1 MIQVFIIDDSAV
13 VRQVLAQILS
23 KDPEIEIIGSASD
36 PIFAADKLSAVWP
49 DVFILDVE
57 MPRMDGISFLKK
69 IMSEKPTPVIIC
81 SSLAEK
87 ESETAVLA
95 MKLGAIDIIEK
106 PKVGLKHFLEESEI
120 LFIDSVKAAHA
131 SVSRIK
137 LHASQ
142 NVDSKFFE
150 THKQTKA
157 DFSKISTTDK
167 LIAIGT
173 STGGTQ
179 ALEYILTRLDVH
191 CPGIVIVQ
199 HMPEK
204 FTEAFAN
211 RLNQISKI
219 QVKEAKDGDR
229 IQLGSAYIAPGNK
242 HMEVYLSGAQ
252 FHIRILD
259 GPLVNRHRPSVD
271 ILFNSVAKVAGK
283 NAKGIIMTGM
293 GNDGANGLLKI
304 KQTGAATIAQD
315 EASCV
320 VFGMPKEAILKGAV
334 DTILPLSKIVKE
346 VQNF

>member
-13 VRQVLAQILS
+13 VRQVLTQILN
-23 KDPEIEIIGSASD
+23 KDPEIEIIGFASD
-36 PIFAADKLSAVWP
+36 PIFAFEKLSSIWP
-49 DVFILDVE
+49 DVFILDIE

-95 MKLGAIDIIEK
+95 MKLGAVDVLEK
-106 PKVGLKHFLEESEI
+106 PKIGLKNFLEESEI
-120 LFIDSVKAAHA
+120 LFIDSVRAASNA
-131 SVSRIK
+131 RIK
-137 LHASQ
+137 IHSFQ
-142 NVDSKFFE
+142 NDDSKFFE
-150 THKQTKA
+150 NHKQSKA
-157 DFSKISTTDK
+157 DFSKINTTDK

-179 ALEYILTRLDVH
+179 ALEFILTQLNVH

-204 FTEAFAN
+204 FTETFAN
-211 RLNQISKI
+211 RLNQICKI
-219 QVKEAKDGDR
+219 QIKEAKDGDR

-242 HMEVYLSGAQ
+242 HMEIFLSGAQ
-252 FHIRILD
+252 FHIRVLD

-271 ILFNSVAKVAGK
+271 TLFHSVAKIAGK

-293 GNDGANGLLKI
+293 GNDGANGLLKM
-304 KQTGAATIAQD
+304 KQSGAHTIAQD
-315 EASCV
+315 ETSCV

-334 DTILPLSKIVKE
+334 DSILPLSKIVRE
-346 VQNF
+346 VQYF

>member
-1 MIQVFIIDDSAV
+1 MIQVFIVDDSAV
-13 VRQVLAQILS
+13 VRQVLTQILN
-23 KDPEIEIIGSASD
+23 KDPEIEIIGFASD
-36 PIFAADKLSAVWP
+36 PIFASEKLSSVWP
-49 DVFILDVE
+49 DVFILDIE

-95 MKLGAIDIIEK
+95 MKLGAVDIIEK
-106 PKVGLKHFLEESEI
+106 PKVGLKNFLEESEI
-120 LFIDSVKAAHA
+120 LFIDSVRAASNARVKTH
-131 SVSRIK
+131 SF
-137 LHASQ
+137 Q
-142 NVDSKFFE
+142 NDDSKFLE
-150 THKQTKA
+150 NHKQPKT
-157 DFSKISTTDK
+157 DFSKIDTTDK

-179 ALEYILTRLDVH
+179 ALEFILTQLNIH

-204 FTEAFAN
+204 FTKAFAN
-211 RLNQISKI
+211 RLNQVCKI

-229 IQLGSAYIAPGNK
+229 VQLGSAYIAPGNK
-242 HMEVYLSGAQ
+242 HMEIYLSGAQ
-252 FHIRILD
+252 FHIRVLD

-271 ILFNSVAKVAGK
+271 TLFHSVAKAAGK

-293 GNDGANGLLKI
+293 GNDGANGLLKM
-304 KQTGAATIAQD
+304 KQSGAHTIAQD

-334 DTILPLSKIVKE
+334 NTILPLSKIVGE
-346 VQNF
+346 VQYF

>member
-13 VRQVLAQILS
+13 VRQVLTQILN
-23 KDPEIEIIGSASD
+23 KDPEIEIIGFASD
-36 PIFAADKLSAVWP
+36 PIFAFEKLSSIWP
-49 DVFILDVE
+49 DVFILDIE

-95 MKLGAIDIIEK
+95 MKLGAVDVIEK
-106 PKVGLKHFLEESEI
+106 PKIGLKNFLEESEI
-120 LFIDSVKAAHA
+120 LFIDSVRAASNA
-131 SVSRIK
+131 RIK
-137 LHASQ
+137 IHSFQ
-142 NVDSKFFE
+142 NDDSKFFE
-150 THKQTKA
+150 NHKQSKA
-157 DFSKISTTDK
+157 DFSKINTTDK

-179 ALEYILTRLDVH
+179 ALEFILTQLNVH

-204 FTEAFAN
+204 FTETFAN
-211 RLNQISKI
+211 RLNQICKI
-219 QVKEAKDGDR
+219 QIKEAKDGDR

-242 HMEVYLSGAQ
+242 HMEIFLSGAQ
-252 FHIRILD
+252 FHIRVLD

-271 ILFNSVAKVAGK
+271 TLFHSVAKIAGK

-293 GNDGANGLLKI
+293 GNDGANGLLKM
-304 KQTGAATIAQD
+304 KQSGAHTIAQD
-315 EASCV
+315 ETSCV

-334 DTILPLSKIVKE
+334 DTILPLSKIVGE
-346 VQNF
+346 VQYF

>member
-1 MIQVFIIDDSAV
+1 MIRVFIIDDSAV
-13 VRQVLAQILS
+13 VRQVLAQILN
-23 KDPEIEIIGSASD
+23 KDPEIEIIGFASD
-36 PIFAADKLSAVWP
+36 PIFASERLSSVWP

-69 IMSEKPTPVIIC
+69 IMSERPTPVILC
-81 SSLAEK
+81 STLAEK

-106 PKVGLKHFLEESEI
+106 PKIGLKNFLEESEV
-120 LFIDSVKAAHA
+120 LFTDSVKAASA
-131 SVSRIK
+131 ARIK
-137 LHASQ
+137 FHQDGESTE
-142 NVDSKFFE
+142 N
-150 THKQTKA
+150 HRQTKA

-179 ALEYILTRLDVH
+179 ALEYILTQLDVR

-204 FTEAFAN
+204 FTETFAN
-211 RLNQISKI
+211 RLNQICEI

-242 HMEVYLSGAQ
+242 HMEIYLSGAQ
-252 FHIRILD
+252 FHVRVLD
-259 GPLVNRHRPSVD
+259 GPLINRHRPSVD
-271 ILFNSVAKVAGK
+271 VLFNSVAKIAGK

-293 GNDGANGLLKI
+293 GNDGANGLLKMR
-304 KQTGAATIAQD
+304 QTGAFTIAQD
-315 EASCV
+315 ETSCV

-334 DTILPLSKIVKE
+334 ETILPLSEIVRE
-346 VQNF
+346 VQIF

>member
-1 MIQVFIIDDSAV
+1 MIRVFIIDDSAV
-13 VRQVLAQILS
+13 VRQVLAQILNQ
-23 KDPEIEIIGSASD
+23 DPEIEIIGFASD
-36 PIFAADKLSAVWP
+36 PIFASEKLSSVWP

-69 IMSEKPTPVIIC
+69 IMSERPTPVIIC

-87 ESETAVLA
+87 ESKTAILA

-106 PKVGLKHFLEESEI
+106 PKVGLKNFLEESEV
-120 LFIDSVKAAHA
+120 LFTDSVRAASA
-131 SVSRIK
+131 SGARIK
-137 LHASQ
+137 LHSFQ
-142 NVDSKFFE
+142 NDSKLFE
-150 THKQTKA
+150 NHKQTKA

-179 ALEYILTRLDVH
+179 ALEYILTQLNVH

-204 FTEAFAN
+204 FTETFAN
-211 RLNQISKI
+211 RLNQICEI
-219 QVKEAKDGDR
+219 QIKEAKDGDR

-242 HMEVYLSGAQ
+242 HMEIYLSGAQ
-252 FHIRILD
+252 FHVRVLD
-259 GPLVNRHRPSVD
+259 GPLINRHRPSVD
-271 ILFNSVAKVAGK
+271 VLFNSVAKVAGK

-293 GNDGANGLLKI
+293 GNDGANGLLKM
-304 KQTGAATIAQD
+304 KQTGAFTIAQD
-315 EASCV
+315 ETSCV

-334 DTILPLSKIVKE
+334 DTILPLSKIVSE
-346 VQNF
+346 VQYF

>member
-1 MIQVFIIDDSAV
+1 MIRVFIIDDSAV
-13 VRQVLAQILS
+13 VRQVLAQILNQ
-23 KDPEIEIIGSASD
+23 DPEIEIIGFASD
-36 PIFAADKLSAVWP
+36 PIFASEKLSSVWP

-69 IMSEKPTPVIIC
+69 IMSERPTPVIIC

-106 PKVGLKHFLEESEI
+106 PKVGLKNFLEESEV
-120 LFIDSVKAAHA
+120 LFTDSVRAASA
-131 SVSRIK
+131 SGARIK
-137 LHASQ
+137 LHSFQ
-142 NVDSKFFE
+142 NDSKLFE
-150 THKQTKA
+150 NHKQTKA

-179 ALEYILTRLDVH
+179 ALEYILTQLNVH

-204 FTEAFAN
+204 FTETFAN
-211 RLNQISKI
+211 RLNQICEI
-219 QVKEAKDGDR
+219 QIKEAKDGDR

-242 HMEVYLSGAQ
+242 HMEIYLSGAQ
-252 FHIRILD
+252 FHVRVLD
-259 GPLVNRHRPSVD
+259 GPLINRHRPSVD
-271 ILFNSVAKVAGK
+271 VLFNSVAKVAGK

-293 GNDGANGLLKI
+293 GNDGANGLLKM
-304 KQTGAATIAQD
+304 KQTGAFTIAQD
-315 EASCV
+315 ETSCV

-334 DTILPLSKIVKE
+334 DTILPLSKIVSE
-346 VQNF
+346 VQYF

>member
-1 MIQVFIIDDSAV
+1 MIRVFIVDDSAV
-13 VRQVLAQILS
+13 VRQVLTQILS
-23 KDPEIEIIGSASD
+23 KDPEIEIIGFASD
-36 PIFAADKLSAVWP
+36 PIFASEKLSSVWP

-69 IMSEKPTPVIIC
+69 IMSERPTPVIIC

-106 PKVGLKHFLEESEI
+106 PKVGLKNFLEESEI
-120 LFIDSVKAAHA
+120 LFTDSIKAASKA
-131 SVSRIK
+131 RIK
-137 LHASQ
+137 FHTSH
-142 NVDSKFFE
+142 NGDSGFFE
-150 THKQTKA
+150 NHKQTKA

-179 ALEYILTRLDVH
+179 ALEFILTQLNVH

-211 RLNQISKI
+211 RLDQICEI
-219 QVKEAKDGDR
+219 QVKEARDGDR

-242 HMEVYLSGAQ
+242 HMEIYLSGAQ
-252 FHIRILD
+252 FHVRILD

-293 GNDGANGLLKI
+293 GNDGSNGLLRM
-304 KQTGAATIAQD
+304 KQTGAFTIAQD
-315 EASCV
+315 ENTCV

-334 DTILPLSKIVKE
+334 DTILPLTKIVKE

>member
-1 MIQVFIIDDSAV
+1 MIRVFIIDDSAV
-13 VRQVLAQILS
+13 VRQVLAQILN
-23 KDPEIEIIGSASD
+23 KDPEIEIIGFASD
-36 PIFAADKLSAVWP
+36 PIFASERLSSVWP

-69 IMSEKPTPVIIC
+69 IMSERPTPVILC
-81 SSLAEK
+81 STLAEK

-106 PKVGLKHFLEESEI
+106 PKIGLKNFLEESEV
-120 LFIDSVKAAHA
+120 LFTDSVKAASA
-131 SVSRIK
+131 ARIK
-137 LHASQ
+137 FHQDGESTE
-142 NVDSKFFE
+142 N
-150 THKQTKA
+150 HRQTKA

-179 ALEYILTRLDVH
+179 ALEYILTQLDVR

-204 FTEAFAN
+204 FTETFAN
-211 RLNQISKI
+211 RLNQICEI

-242 HMEVYLSGAQ
+242 HMEIYLSGAQ
-252 FHIRILD
+252 FHVRVLE
-259 GPLVNRHRPSVD
+259 GPLINRHRPSVD
-271 ILFNSVAKVAGK
+271 VLFNSVAKVAGK

-293 GNDGANGLLKI
+293 GNDGANGLLKMR
-304 KQTGAATIAQD
+304 QTGAFTIAQD
-315 EASCV
+315 ETSCV

-334 DTILPLSKIVKE
+334 DTILPLSKIVRE
-346 VQNF
+346 VQIF

>member
-1 MIQVFIIDDSAV
+1 MIRVFIIDDSAV
-13 VRQVLAQILS
+13 VRQVLAQILNQ
-23 KDPEIEIIGSASD
+23 DPEIEIIGFASD
-36 PIFAADKLSAVWP
+36 PIFASEKLSSVWP

-69 IMSEKPTPVIIC
+69 IMSERPTPVIIC

-106 PKVGLKHFLEESEI
+106 PKVGLKNFLEESEV
-120 LFIDSVKAAHA
+120 LFTDSVRAASA
-131 SVSRIK
+131 SGARIK
-137 LHASQ
+137 LHFFQ
-142 NVDSKFFE
+142 NDSKLFE
-150 THKQTKA
+150 NHKQIKA

-179 ALEYILTRLDVH
+179 ALEYILTQLNVH

-204 FTEAFAN
+204 FTETFAN
-211 RLNQISKI
+211 RLNQICEI
-219 QVKEAKDGDR
+219 QIKEAKDGDR

-242 HMEVYLSGAQ
+242 HMEIYLSGAQ
-252 FHIRILD
+252 FHVRVLD
-259 GPLVNRHRPSVD
+259 GPLINRHRPSVD
-271 ILFNSVAKVAGK
+271 VLFNSVAKVAGK

-293 GNDGANGLLKI
+293 GNDGANGLLKM
-304 KQTGAATIAQD
+304 KQTGAFTIAQD
-315 EASCV
+315 ETSCV

-334 DTILPLSKIVKE
+334 DTILPLSKIVSE
-346 VQNF
+346 VQYF

>member
-1 MIQVFIIDDSAV
+1 MIQVFIVDDSAV
-13 VRQVLAQILS
+13 VRQVLTQILN
-23 KDPEIEIIGSASD
+23 KDPEIEIIGFASD
-36 PIFAADKLSAVWP
+36 PIFASEKLSSVWP
-49 DVFILDVE
+49 NVFILDIE

-95 MKLGAIDIIEK
+95 MKLGAVDIIEK
-106 PKVGLKHFLEESEI
+106 PKVGLKNFLEESEI
-120 LFIDSVKAAHA
+120 LFIDSVRAASNARVKTH
-131 SVSRIK
+131 SF
-137 LHASQ
+137 Q
-142 NVDSKFFE
+142 NDDSKFFE
-150 THKQTKA
+150 NHKQPKT
-157 DFSKISTTDK
+157 DFSKIDTTDK

-179 ALEYILTRLDVH
+179 ALEFILTQLNIH

-211 RLNQISKI
+211 RLNQVCKI

-229 IQLGSAYIAPGNK
+229 VQLGSAYIAPGNK
-242 HMEVYLSGAQ
+242 HMEIYLSGAQ
-252 FHIRILD
+252 FHIRVLD

-271 ILFNSVAKVAGK
+271 TLFHSVAKAAGK

-293 GNDGANGLLKI
+293 GNDGANGLLKM
-304 KQTGAATIAQD
+304 KQSGAHTIAQD

-334 DTILPLSKIVKE
+334 NTILPLSKIVGE
-346 VQNF
+346 VQYF

>member
-1 MIQVFIIDDSAV
+1 MIRVFIVDDSAV
-13 VRQVLAQILS
+13 VRQVLTQILS
-23 KDPEIEIIGSASD
+23 KDPEIEIVGFASD
-36 PIFAADKLSAVWP
+36 PIFASEKLSSVWP

-106 PKVGLKHFLEESEI
+106 PKVGLKNFLEESEI
-120 LFIDSVKAAHA
+120 LFTDSIKAASKARLKFHP
-131 SVSRIK
+131 SPDG
-137 LHASQ
+137 
-142 NVDSKFFE
+142 DSGFFE
-150 THKQTKA
+150 NHKQTKA

-179 ALEYILTRLDVH
+179 ALEFILTQLNVH

-211 RLNQISKI
+211 RLDQICEI

-242 HMEVYLSGAQ
+242 HMEIYLSGAQ
-252 FHIRILD
+252 FHIRVLD

-293 GNDGANGLLKI
+293 GNDGSNGLLRM
-304 KQTGAATIAQD
+304 KQTGAFTIAQD
-315 EASCV
+315 ETTCV

-334 DTILPLSKIVKE
+334 DTILPLPKIVKE

>member
-13 VRQVLAQILS
+13 VRQVLTQILN
-23 KDPEIEIIGSASD
+23 KDPEIEIIGFASD
-36 PIFAADKLSAVWP
+36 PIFAFEKLSSIWP
-49 DVFILDVE
+49 DVFILDIE

-95 MKLGAIDIIEK
+95 MKLGAVDVIEK
-106 PKVGLKHFLEESEI
+106 PKVGLKNFLEESEI
-120 LFIDSVKAAHA
+120 LFIDSVKAASNA
-131 SVSRIK
+131 RIK
-137 LHASQ
+137 IHFFQ
-142 NVDSKFFE
+142 NDDSKFFE
-150 THKQTKA
+150 NHKQSKA
-157 DFSKISTTDK
+157 DFSKINTTDK

-179 ALEYILTRLDVH
+179 ALEFILTQLNVH

-211 RLNQISKI
+211 RLNQICKI

-229 IQLGSAYIAPGNK
+229 VQLGSAYIAPGNK
-242 HMEVYLSGAQ
+242 HMEIFLSGAQ
-252 FHIRILD
+252 FHIRVLD

-271 ILFNSVAKVAGK
+271 TLFYSVAKVAGK

-293 GNDGANGLLKI
+293 GNDGANGLLKM
-304 KQTGAATIAQD
+304 KQSGAHTIAQD
-315 EASCV
+315 ETSCV

-334 DTILPLSKIVKE
+334 DTILPLSKIVGE

>member
-13 VRQVLAQILS
+13 VRQVLTQILN
-23 KDPEIEIIGSASD
+23 KDPEIEIIGFASD
-36 PIFAADKLSAVWP
+36 PIFASEKLSSVWP
-49 DVFILDVE
+49 DVFILDIE

-95 MKLGAIDIIEK
+95 MKLGAVDVIEK
-106 PKVGLKHFLEESEI
+106 PKVGLKNFLEESEI
-120 LFIDSVKAAHA
+120 LFIDSVRAASNA
-131 SVSRIK
+131 RIK
-137 LHASQ
+137 IHSFQ
-142 NVDSKFFE
+142 NGDSKFFE
-150 THKQTKA
+150 NHKQSKT
-157 DFSKISTTDK
+157 DFSKIDTTDK

-179 ALEYILTRLDVH
+179 ALEFILTQLNVH

-211 RLNQISKI
+211 RLNQICKI

-229 IQLGSAYIAPGNK
+229 VQLGSAYIAPGNK
-242 HMEVYLSGAQ
+242 HMEIYLNGAQ
-252 FHIRILD
+252 FHIRVLD

-271 ILFNSVAKVAGK
+271 TLFHSVAKIAGK

-293 GNDGANGLLKI
+293 GNDGASGLLKM
-304 KQTGAATIAQD
+304 KQSGAYTIAQD
-315 EASCV
+315 ETSCV

-334 DTILPLSKIVKE
+334 DSILPLSKIIKE
-346 VQNF
+346 VQYF

>member
-1 MIQVFIIDDSAV
+1 MIQVFIVDDSAV
-13 VRQVLAQILS
+13 VRQVLTQILN
-23 KDPEIEIIGSASD
+23 KDPEIEIIGFASD
-36 PIFAADKLSAVWP
+36 PIFASEKLSSVWP
-49 DVFILDVE
+49 DVFILDIE

-95 MKLGAIDIIEK
+95 MKLGAVDIIEK
-106 PKVGLKHFLEESEI
+106 PKVGLKNFLEESEI
-120 LFIDSVKAAHA
+120 LFIDSVRAASNARVKTH
-131 SVSRIK
+131 SF
-137 LHASQ
+137 Q
-142 NVDSKFFE
+142 NDDSKFLE
-150 THKQTKA
+150 NHKQPKT
-157 DFSKISTTDK
+157 DFSKIDTTDK

-179 ALEYILTRLDVH
+179 ALEFILTQLNIH

-211 RLNQISKI
+211 RLNQVCKI

-229 IQLGSAYIAPGNK
+229 VQLGSAYIAPGNK
-242 HMEVYLSGAQ
+242 HMEIYLSGAQ
-252 FHIRILD
+252 FHIRVLD

-271 ILFNSVAKVAGK
+271 TLFHSVAKAAGK

-293 GNDGANGLLKI
+293 GNDGANGLLKM
-304 KQTGAATIAQD
+304 KQSGAHTIAQD

-334 DTILPLSKIVKE
+334 NTILPLSKIVGE
-346 VQNF
+346 VQYF

>member
-1 MIQVFIIDDSAV
+1 MIQVFIVDDSAV
-13 VRQVLAQILS
+13 VRQVLTQILN
-23 KDPEIEIIGSASD
+23 KDPEIEIIGFASD
-36 PIFAADKLSAVWP
+36 PIFASEKLSSVWP
-49 DVFILDVE
+49 DVFILDIE

-95 MKLGAIDIIEK
+95 MKLGAVDIIEK
-106 PKVGLKHFLEESEI
+106 PKVGLKNFLEESEI
-120 LFIDSVKAAHA
+120 LFIDSVRAASNARVKTH
-131 SVSRIK
+131 SF
-137 LHASQ
+137 Q
-142 NVDSKFFE
+142 NDDSKFLE
-150 THKQTKA
+150 NHKQPKT
-157 DFSKISTTDK
+157 DFSKIDTTDK

-179 ALEYILTRLDVH
+179 ALEFILTQLNIH

-211 RLNQISKI
+211 RLNQVCKI

-229 IQLGSAYIAPGNK
+229 VQLGSAYIAPGNK
-242 HMEVYLSGAQ
+242 HMEIYLSGAQ
-252 FHIRILD
+252 FHIRVLD

-271 ILFNSVAKVAGK
+271 TLFHSVAKAAGK

-293 GNDGANGLLKI
+293 GNDGANGLLKM
-304 KQTGAATIAQD
+304 KQSGAHTIAQD

-320 VFGMPKEAILKGAV
+320 VFGMPKEAISKGAV
-334 DTILPLSKIVKE
+334 NTILPLSKIVGE
-346 VQNF
+346 VQYF

>member
-13 VRQVLAQILS
+13 VRQVLTQILN
-23 KDPEIEIIGSASD
+23 KDPEIEIIGFASD
-36 PIFAADKLSAVWP
+36 PIFASEKLSSVWP
-49 DVFILDVE
+49 DVFILDIE

-95 MKLGAIDIIEK
+95 MKLGAVDVIEK
-106 PKVGLKHFLEESEI
+106 PKVGLKNFLEESEI
-120 LFIDSVKAAHA
+120 LFIDSVKAASNA
-131 SVSRIK
+131 RIK
-137 LHASQ
+137 IHFFQ
-142 NVDSKFFE
+142 NDDSKFFE
-150 THKQTKA
+150 NHKQSKA
-157 DFSKISTTDK
+157 DFSKINTTDK

-179 ALEYILTRLDVH
+179 ALEFILTQLNVH

-211 RLNQISKI
+211 RLNQICKI

-229 IQLGSAYIAPGNK
+229 VQLGSAYIAPGNK
-242 HMEVYLSGAQ
+242 HMEIFLSGAQ
-252 FHIRILD
+252 FHIRVLD

-271 ILFNSVAKVAGK
+271 TLFYSVAKVAGK

-293 GNDGANGLLKI
+293 GNDGANGLLKM
-304 KQTGAATIAQD
+304 KQSGAHTIAQD
-315 EASCV
+315 ETSCV

-334 DTILPLSKIVKE
+334 DTILPLSKIVGE

>member
-1 MIQVFIIDDSAV
+1 MIRVFIIDDSAV
-13 VRQVLAQILS
+13 VRQVLAQILN
-23 KDPEIEIIGSASD
+23 KDPEIEIIGFASD
-36 PIFAADKLSAVWP
+36 PIFASERLSSVWP

-69 IMSEKPTPVIIC
+69 IMSERPTPVILC
-81 SSLAEK
+81 STLAEK

-106 PKVGLKHFLEESEI
+106 PKIGLKNFLEESEV
-120 LFIDSVKAAHA
+120 LFTDSVKAASA
-131 SVSRIK
+131 ARIK
-137 LHASQ
+137 FHQDGESTE
-142 NVDSKFFE
+142 N
-150 THKQTKA
+150 HRQTKA

-179 ALEYILTRLDVH
+179 ALEYILTQLDVR

-204 FTEAFAN
+204 FTETFAN
-211 RLNQISKI
+211 RLNQICEI

-242 HMEVYLSGAQ
+242 HMEIYLSGAQ
-252 FHIRILD
+252 FHVRVLE
-259 GPLVNRHRPSVD
+259 GPLINRHRPSVD
-271 ILFNSVAKVAGK
+271 VLFNSVAKVAGK

-293 GNDGANGLLKI
+293 GNDGANGLLKMR
-304 KQTGAATIAQD
+304 QTGAFTIAQD
-315 EASCV
+315 ETSCV

-334 DTILPLSKIVKE
+334 DTILPLSEIVRE
-346 VQNF
+346 VQIF

>member
-1 MIQVFIIDDSAV
+1 MIRVFIIDDSAV
-13 VRQVLAQILS
+13 VRQVLAQILN
-23 KDPEIEIIGSASD
+23 KDPEIEIIGFASD
-36 PIFAADKLSAVWP
+36 PIFASERLSSVWP

-69 IMSEKPTPVIIC
+69 IMSERPTPVILC
-81 SSLAEK
+81 STLAEK

-106 PKVGLKHFLEESEI
+106 PKIGLKNFLEESEV
-120 LFIDSVKAAHA
+120 LFTDSVKAASA
-131 SVSRIK
+131 ARIK
-137 LHASQ
+137 FHR
-142 NVDSKFFE
+142 DGESKE
-150 THKQTKA
+150 NHRQTKA

-179 ALEYILTRLDVH
+179 ALEYILTQLDVR

-204 FTEAFAN
+204 FTETFAN
-211 RLNQISKI
+211 RLNQICEI

-229 IQLGSAYIAPGNK
+229 IQLGSAYIAPGNR
-242 HMEVYLSGAQ
+242 HMEIYLSGAQ
-252 FHIRILD
+252 FHVRVLD
-259 GPLVNRHRPSVD
+259 GPLINRHRPSVD
-271 ILFNSVAKVAGK
+271 VLFNSVAKIAGK

-293 GNDGANGLLKI
+293 GNDGANGLLKMR
-304 KQTGAATIAQD
+304 QTGAFTIAQD
-315 EASCV
+315 ETSCV

-334 DTILPLSKIVKE
+334 ETILPLSEIVRE
-346 VQNF
+346 VQIF

>member
-1 MIQVFIIDDSAV
+1 MIRVFIIDDSAV
-13 VRQVLAQILS
+13 VRQVLTQILN
-23 KDPEIEIIGSASD
+23 KDPEIEIIGFASD
-36 PIFAADKLSAVWP
+36 PIFASERLSSVWP

-69 IMSEKPTPVIIC
+69 IMSERPTPVILC
-81 SSLAEK
+81 STLAEK

-106 PKVGLKHFLEESEI
+106 PKIGLKNFLEESEV
-120 LFIDSVKAAHA
+120 LFTDSVKAASA
-131 SVSRIK
+131 ARIK
-137 LHASQ
+137 FHQ
-142 NVDSKFFE
+142 DGESKE
-150 THKQTKA
+150 NHRQTKA

-179 ALEYILTRLDVH
+179 ALEYILTQLDVR

-204 FTEAFAN
+204 FTETFAN
-211 RLNQISKI
+211 RLNQICEI

-229 IQLGSAYIAPGNK
+229 IQLGSAYIAPGNR
-242 HMEVYLSGAQ
+242 HMEIYLSGAQ
-252 FHIRILD
+252 FHVRVLD
-259 GPLVNRHRPSVD
+259 GPLINRHRPSVD
-271 ILFNSVAKVAGK
+271 VLFNSVAKIAGK

-293 GNDGANGLLKI
+293 GNDGANGLLKMR
-304 KQTGAATIAQD
+304 QTGAFTIAQD
-315 EASCV
+315 ETSCV

-334 DTILPLSKIVKE
+334 ETILPLSEIVRE
-346 VQNF
+346 VQIF

>member
-13 VRQVLAQILS
+13 VRQVLTQILN
-23 KDPEIEIIGSASD
+23 KDPEIEIIGFASD
-36 PIFAADKLSAVWP
+36 PIFAFEKLSSIWP
-49 DVFILDVE
+49 DVFILDIE

-95 MKLGAIDIIEK
+95 MKLGAVDVIEK
-106 PKVGLKHFLEESEI
+106 PKIGLKNFLEESEI
-120 LFIDSVKAAHA
+120 LFIDSVRAASNA
-131 SVSRIK
+131 RIK
-137 LHASQ
+137 IHSFQ
-142 NVDSKFFE
+142 NDDSKFFE
-150 THKQTKA
+150 NHKQPKA
-157 DFSKISTTDK
+157 DFSKINTTDK

-179 ALEYILTRLDVH
+179 ALEFILTQLNVH

-204 FTEAFAN
+204 FTETFAN
-211 RLNQISKI
+211 RLNQICKI
-219 QVKEAKDGDR
+219 QIKEAKDGDR

-242 HMEVYLSGAQ
+242 HMEIFLSGAQ
-252 FHIRILD
+252 FHIRVLD

-271 ILFNSVAKVAGK
+271 TLFHSVAKVAGK

-293 GNDGANGLLKI
+293 GNDGANGLLKM
-304 KQTGAATIAQD
+304 KQSGAHTIAQD
-315 EASCV
+315 ETSCV

-334 DTILPLSKIVKE
+334 DTILPLSKIVGE
-346 VQNF
+346 VQYF

>member
-13 VRQVLAQILS
+13 VRQVLTQILN
-23 KDPEIEIIGSASD
+23 KDPEIEIIGFASD
-36 PIFAADKLSAVWP
+36 PIFASEKLSSVWP
-49 DVFILDVE
+49 DVFILDIE

-81 SSLAEK
+81 SSLADK

-95 MKLGAIDIIEK
+95 MKLGAVDVIEK
-106 PKVGLKHFLEESEI
+106 PKVGLKNFLEESEI
-120 LFIDSVKAAHA
+120 LFIDSVRAASNA
-131 SVSRIK
+131 RIK
-137 LHASQ
+137 IHSFQ
-142 NVDSKFFE
+142 NGDSKFFE
-150 THKQTKA
+150 NHKQSKT
-157 DFSKISTTDK
+157 DFSKIDTTDK

-179 ALEYILTRLDVH
+179 ALEFILTQLNVH

-211 RLNQISKI
+211 RLNQICKI

-229 IQLGSAYIAPGNK
+229 VQLGSAYIAPGNK
-242 HMEVYLSGAQ
+242 HMEIYLNGAQ
-252 FHIRILD
+252 FHIRVLD

-271 ILFNSVAKVAGK
+271 TLFHSVAKIAGK

-293 GNDGANGLLKI
+293 GNDGASGLLKM
-304 KQTGAATIAQD
+304 KQSGAYTIAQD
-315 EASCV
+315 ETSCV

-334 DTILPLSKIVKE
+334 DSILPLSKIIKE
-346 VQNF
+346 VQYF

>member
-1 MIQVFIIDDSAV
+1 MIRVFIIDDSAV
-13 VRQVLAQILS
+13 VRQVLAQILNQ
-23 KDPEIEIIGSASD
+23 DPEIEIIGFASD
-36 PIFAADKLSAVWP
+36 PIFASEKLSSVWP

-69 IMSEKPTPVIIC
+69 IMSERPTPVNIC

-106 PKVGLKHFLEESEI
+106 PKVGLKNFLEESEV
-120 LFIDSVKAAHA
+120 LFTDSVRAASA
-131 SVSRIK
+131 SGARIK
-137 LHASQ
+137 LHSFQ
-142 NVDSKFFE
+142 NDSKLFE
-150 THKQTKA
+150 NHKQTKA

-179 ALEYILTRLDVH
+179 ALEYILTQLNVH

-204 FTEAFAN
+204 FTETFAN
-211 RLNQISKI
+211 RLNQICEI
-219 QVKEAKDGDR
+219 QIKEAKDGDR

-242 HMEVYLSGAQ
+242 HMEIYLSGAQ
-252 FHIRILD
+252 FHVRVLD
-259 GPLVNRHRPSVD
+259 GPLINRHRPSVD
-271 ILFNSVAKVAGK
+271 VLFNSVAKVAGK

-293 GNDGANGLLKI
+293 GNDGANGLLKM
-304 KQTGAATIAQD
+304 KQTGAFTIAQD
-315 EASCV
+315 ETSCV

-334 DTILPLSKIVKE
+334 DTILPLSKIVSE
-346 VQNF
+346 VQYF

>member
-1 MIQVFIIDDSAV
+1 MIRVFIIDDSAV
-13 VRQVLAQILS
+13 VRQVLTQILN
-23 KDPEIEIIGSASD
+23 KDPEIEIIGFASD
-36 PIFAADKLSAVWP
+36 PIFASEKLSSVWP

-81 SSLAEK
+81 STLK

-106 PKVGLKHFLEESEI
+106 PKVGLKNFLEESEV
-120 LFIDSVKAAHA
+120 LFTDSVKAASA
-131 SVSRIK
+131 SGARIK
-137 LHASQ
+137 LHSFQ
-142 NVDSKFFE
+142 DGDSKFFE
-150 THKQTKA
+150 NHKQTKV

-173 STGGTQ
+173 STGGTL
-179 ALEYILTRLDVH
+179 ALEYILTRLNIH

-211 RLNQISKI
+211 RLNQICEI
-219 QVKEAKDGDR
+219 QVKEAKDRDR

-242 HMEVYLSGAQ
+242 HMEIYLSGAQ
-252 FHIRILD
+252 FHVRVLD
-259 GPLVNRHRPSVD
+259 GPLINRHRPSVD
-271 ILFNSVAKVAGK
+271 VLFNSVAKIAGK

-293 GNDGANGLLKI
+293 GNDGANGLLKM
-304 KQTGAATIAQD
+304 KQTGAFTIAQD
-315 EASCV
+315 ETSSV

-334 DTILPLSKIVKE
+334 DTILPLSKIVEE
-346 VQNF
+346 VQYF

>member
-13 VRQVLAQILS
+13 VRQVLTQILN
-23 KDPEIEIIGSASD
+23 KDPEIEIIGFASD
-36 PIFAADKLSAVWP
+36 PIFASEKLSSIWP
-49 DVFILDVE
+49 DVFILDIE

-95 MKLGAIDIIEK
+95 MKLGAVDVIEK
-106 PKVGLKHFLEESEI
+106 PKVGLKNFLEESEI
-120 LFIDSVKAAHA
+120 LFIDSVKAASNA
-131 SVSRIK
+131 RIK
-137 LHASQ
+137 IHFFQ
-142 NVDSKFFE
+142 NDDSKFFE
-150 THKQTKA
+150 NHKQSKA
-157 DFSKISTTDK
+157 DFSKINTTDK

-179 ALEYILTRLDVH
+179 ALEFILTQLNVH

-211 RLNQISKI
+211 RLNQICKI

-229 IQLGSAYIAPGNK
+229 VQLGSAYIAPGNK
-242 HMEVYLSGAQ
+242 HMEIFLSGAQ
-252 FHIRILD
+252 FHIRVLD

-271 ILFNSVAKVAGK
+271 TLFYSVAKVAGK

-293 GNDGANGLLKI
+293 GNDGANGLLKM
-304 KQTGAATIAQD
+304 KQSGAHTIAQD
-315 EASCV
+315 ETSCV

-334 DTILPLSKIVKE
+334 DTILPLSKIVGE

>member
-13 VRQVLAQILS
+13 VRQVLTQILN
-23 KDPEIEIIGSASD
+23 KDPEIEIIGFASD
-36 PIFAADKLSAVWP
+36 PIFASEKLSSVWP
-49 DVFILDVE
+49 DVFILDIE

-81 SSLAEK
+81 SSLADK

-95 MKLGAIDIIEK
+95 MKLGAVDVIEK
-106 PKVGLKHFLEESEI
+106 PKVGLKNFLEESEI
-120 LFIDSVKAAHA
+120 LFIDSVRAASNA
-131 SVSRIK
+131 RIK
-137 LHASQ
+137 IHSFQ
-142 NVDSKFFE
+142 NGDSKFFE
-150 THKQTKA
+150 NHKQSKT
-157 DFSKISTTDK
+157 DFSKIDTTDK

-179 ALEYILTRLDVH
+179 ALEFILTQLNVH

-211 RLNQISKI
+211 RLNQICKI

-229 IQLGSAYIAPGNK
+229 VQLGSAYIAPGNK
-242 HMEVYLSGAQ
+242 HMEIYLSGAQ
-252 FHIRILD
+252 FHIRVLD

-271 ILFNSVAKVAGK
+271 TLFHSVAKIAGK

-293 GNDGANGLLKI
+293 GNDGASGLLKM
-304 KQTGAATIAQD
+304 KQSGAYTIAQD
-315 EASCV
+315 ETSCV

-334 DTILPLSKIVKE
+334 DSILPLSKIIKE
-346 VQNF
+346 VQYF

>member
-1 MIQVFIIDDSAV
+1 MIQVFIVDDSAV
-13 VRQVLAQILS
+13 VRQVLTQILN
-23 KDPEIEIIGSASD
+23 KDPEIEIIGFASD
-36 PIFAADKLSAVWP
+36 PIFASEKLSSVWP
-49 DVFILDVE
+49 DVFILDIE

-95 MKLGAIDIIEK
+95 MKLGAVDIIEK
-106 PKVGLKHFLEESEI
+106 PKVGLKNFLEESEI
-120 LFIDSVKAAHA
+120 LFIDSVRAASNARVKTH
-131 SVSRIK
+131 SF
-137 LHASQ
+137 Q
-142 NVDSKFFE
+142 NDDSKFLE
-150 THKQTKA
+150 NHKQPKT
-157 DFSKISTTDK
+157 DFSKIDTTDK

-179 ALEYILTRLDVH
+179 ALEFILTQLNIH

-211 RLNQISKI
+211 RLNQICKI

-229 IQLGSAYIAPGNK
+229 VQLGSAYIAPGNK
-242 HMEVYLSGAQ
+242 HMEIYLSGAQ
-252 FHIRILD
+252 FHIRVLD

-271 ILFNSVAKVAGK
+271 TLFHSVAKVAGK

-293 GNDGANGLLKI
+293 GNDGANGLLKM
-304 KQTGAATIAQD
+304 KQSGAHTIAQD

-320 VFGMPKEAILKGAV
+320 VFGMPKEAILKGAT
-334 DTILPLSKIVKE
+334 DTILPLSKIVGE
-346 VQNF
+346 VQYF

>member
-13 VRQVLAQILS
+13 VRQVLTQILN
-23 KDPEIEIIGSASD
+23 KDPEIEIIGFASD
-36 PIFAADKLSAVWP
+36 PIFASEKLSSVWP
-49 DVFILDVE
+49 DVFILDIE

-95 MKLGAIDIIEK
+95 MKLGAVDIIEK
-106 PKVGLKHFLEESEI
+106 PKVGLKNFLEESEI
-120 LFIDSVKAAHA
+120 LFIDSVRAASNA
-131 SVSRIK
+131 RIK
-137 LHASQ
+137 IHSFQ
-142 NVDSKFFE
+142 NEDSKFFE
-150 THKQTKA
+150 NHKQPKT
-157 DFSKISTTDK
+157 DFSKIDTTDK

-179 ALEYILTRLDVH
+179 ALEFILTQLNIH

-211 RLNQISKI
+211 RLNQICKI

-229 IQLGSAYIAPGNK
+229 VQLGSAYIAPGNK
-242 HMEVYLSGAQ
+242 HMEIYLSGAQ
-252 FHIRILD
+252 FHIRVLD

-271 ILFNSVAKVAGK
+271 TLFHSVAKVAGK

-293 GNDGANGLLKI
+293 GNDGANGLLKM
-304 KQTGAATIAQD
+304 KQSGAHTIAQD

-320 VFGMPKEAILKGAV
+320 VFGMPKEAILKGAA
-334 DTILPLSKIVKE
+334 DTILPLSKIVGE
-346 VQNF
+346 VQYF

>member
-13 VRQVLAQILS
+13 VRQVLTQILN
-23 KDPEIEIIGSASD
+23 KDPEIEIIGFASD
-36 PIFAADKLSAVWP
+36 PIFAFEKLSSIWP
-49 DVFILDVE
+49 DVFILDIE

-95 MKLGAIDIIEK
+95 MKLGAVDVIEK
-106 PKVGLKHFLEESEI
+106 PKIGLKNFLEESEI
-120 LFIDSVKAAHA
+120 LFIDSVRAASNA
-131 SVSRIK
+131 RIK
-137 LHASQ
+137 IHSFQ
-142 NVDSKFFE
+142 NDDSKFFE
-150 THKQTKA
+150 NHKQSKA
-157 DFSKISTTDK
+157 DFSKINTTDK

-179 ALEYILTRLDVH
+179 ALEFILTQLNVH

-204 FTEAFAN
+204 FTETFAN
-211 RLNQISKI
+211 RLNQICKI
-219 QVKEAKDGDR
+219 QIKEAKDGDR

-242 HMEVYLSGAQ
+242 HMEIFLSGAQ
-252 FHIRILD
+252 FHIRVLD

-271 ILFNSVAKVAGK
+271 TLFHSVAKIAGK

-293 GNDGANGLLKI
+293 GNDGANGLLKM
-304 KQTGAATIAQD
+304 KQSGAHTIAQD
-315 EASCV
+315 ETSCV

-334 DTILPLSKIVKE
+334 DTILPLSKIVGE

>member
-1 MIQVFIIDDSAV
+1 MIRVFIIDDSAV
-13 VRQVLAQILS
+13 VRQVLAQILN
-23 KDPEIEIIGSASD
+23 KDPEIEIIGFASD
-36 PIFAADKLSAVWP
+36 PIFASERLSSVWP

-69 IMSEKPTPVIIC
+69 IMSERPTPVILC
-81 SSLAEK
+81 STLAEK

-106 PKVGLKHFLEESEI
+106 PKIGLKNFLEESEV
-120 LFIDSVKAAHA
+120 LFTDSVKAASA
-131 SVSRIK
+131 ARIK
-137 LHASQ
+137 FHR
-142 NVDSKFFE
+142 DGESKE
-150 THKQTKA
+150 NHRQTKA

-179 ALEYILTRLDVH
+179 ALEYILTQLDVR

-204 FTEAFAN
+204 FTETFAN
-211 RLNQISKI
+211 RLNQICEI

-242 HMEVYLSGAQ
+242 HMEIYLSGAQ
-252 FHIRILD
+252 FHVRVLD
-259 GPLVNRHRPSVD
+259 GPLINRHRPSVD
-271 ILFNSVAKVAGK
+271 VLFNSVAKIAGK

-293 GNDGANGLLKI
+293 GNDGANGLLKMR
-304 KQTGAATIAQD
+304 QTGAFTIAQD
-315 EASCV
+315 ETSCV

-334 DTILPLSKIVKE
+334 ETILPLSEIVRE
-346 VQNF
+346 VQIF

>member
-1 MIQVFIIDDSAV
+1 MIQVFIVDDSAV
-13 VRQVLAQILS
+13 VRQVLTQILN
-23 KDPEIEIIGSASD
+23 KDPEIEIIGFASD
-36 PIFAADKLSAVWP
+36 PIFASEKLSSVWP
-49 DVFILDVE
+49 DVFILDIE

-95 MKLGAIDIIEK
+95 MKLGAVDIIEK
-106 PKVGLKHFLEESEI
+106 PKVGLKNFLEESEI
-120 LFIDSVKAAHA
+120 LFIDSVRAASNARVKTH
-131 SVSRIK
+131 SF
-137 LHASQ
+137 Q
-142 NVDSKFFE
+142 NDDSKFFE
-150 THKQTKA
+150 NHKQPKT
-157 DFSKISTTDK
+157 DFSKIDTTDK

-179 ALEYILTRLDVH
+179 ALEFILTQLNIH

-211 RLNQISKI
+211 RLNQVCKI

-229 IQLGSAYIAPGNK
+229 VQLGSAYIAPGNK
-242 HMEVYLSGAQ
+242 HMEIYLSGAQ
-252 FHIRILD
+252 FHIRVLD

-271 ILFNSVAKVAGK
+271 TLFHSVAKAAGK

-293 GNDGANGLLKI
+293 GNDGTNGLLKM
-304 KQTGAATIAQD
+304 KQSGAHTIAQD

-334 DTILPLSKIVKE
+334 NTILPLSKIVGE
-346 VQNF
+346 VQYF

>member
-1 MIQVFIIDDSAV
+1 MIQVFIVDDSAV
-13 VRQVLAQILS
+13 VRQVLTQILN
-23 KDPEIEIIGSASD
+23 KDPEIEIIGFASD
-36 PIFAADKLSAVWP
+36 PIFASEKLSSVWP
-49 DVFILDVE
+49 DVFILDIE
-57 MPRMDGISFLKK
+57 MPRMDGISFLKQ

-95 MKLGAIDIIEK
+95 MKLGAVDVIEK
-106 PKVGLKHFLEESEI
+106 PKVGLKNFLEESEI
-120 LFIDSVKAAHA
+120 LFIDSVRAASNA
-131 SVSRIK
+131 RIK
-137 LHASQ
+137 IHSFQ
-142 NVDSKFFE
+142 NGDSNFFE
-150 THKQTKA
+150 NHKQSKT
-157 DFSKISTTDK
+157 DFSKIDTTDK

-179 ALEYILTRLDVH
+179 ALEFILTQLNVH

-211 RLNQISKI
+211 RLNQICKI

-229 IQLGSAYIAPGNK
+229 VQLGSAYIAPGNK
-242 HMEVYLSGAQ
+242 HMEIYLSGAQ
-252 FHIRILD
+252 FHIRVLD

-271 ILFNSVAKVAGK
+271 TLFHSVAKIAGK

-293 GNDGANGLLKI
+293 GNDGASGLLKM
-304 KQTGAATIAQD
+304 KQSGAYTIAQD
-315 EASCV
+315 ETSCV

-334 DTILPLSKIVKE
+334 DSILPLSKIAKE
-346 VQNF
+346 VQYF